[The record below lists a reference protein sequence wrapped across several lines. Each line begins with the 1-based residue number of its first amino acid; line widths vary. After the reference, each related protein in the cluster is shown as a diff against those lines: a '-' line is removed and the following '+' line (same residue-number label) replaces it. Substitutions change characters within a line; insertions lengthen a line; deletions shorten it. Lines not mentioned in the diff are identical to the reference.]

1 MALSVKIKKIDTIKN
16 WDVLV
21 RNSHCGTLF
30 QEQWYLK
37 ARNVSDILCVFQ
49 KDKIVAALVLY
60 DSNENKLEQST
71 IKIPYGGP
79 IFFLPEKID
88 YRRRIILERNL
99 NELIIEFLINKFE
112 KIDFSVDTD
121 FDDIIPYIRN
131 GFSIEYR
138 FTYTIILDQSV
149 NELKKFWGSDRKKD
163 LIIAKRNN
171 LILKIY
177 NHAKTFDIIN
187 SLYWEEESNKE
198 NSYLE
203 VKAIIDTALKINRG
217 KIFVAYLE
225 DKIVA
230 AVFVAWDHRKSYI
243 LYSYYDRNYDVGA
256 ICFLYYNIFRYTQDE
271 LKLLYVDLEGSVL
284 KGIEDF
290 DISFSAR
297 QVKYFNLHWSKNG
310 DCRFVD
316 YYNYE

>member
-138 FTYTIILDQSV
+138 FTDSNLNHTGIYLYSKGKIMIHLTFDYKSDKDCTTPGQYLKYHRTFQSLTTRELAEKV
-149 NELKKFWGSDRKKD
+149 GIVPATLVLYENDRHPIKYNTAVALANELGIDRNRLLD
-163 LIIAKRNN
+163 EYAAFVDCPYSSLLKRVRQE
-171 LILKIY
+171 L
-177 NHAKTFDIIN
+177 
-187 SLYWEEESNKE
+187 SLTQMQMA
-198 NSYLE
+198 
-203 VKAIIDTALKINRG
+203 KAIGIGQTTYSGWERESRIPRRKEHEKILAAMKKLK
-217 KIFVAYLE
+217 V
-225 DKIVA
+225 
-230 AVFVAWDHRKSYI
+230 
-243 LYSYYDRNYDVGA
+243 DVGTYL
-256 ICFLYYNIFRYTQDE
+256 CQ
-271 LKLLYVDLEGSVL
+271 
-284 KGIEDF
+284 
-290 DISFSAR
+290 
-297 QVKYFNLHWSKNG
+297 
-310 DCRFVD
+310 
-316 YYNYE
+316 